1 MSMFWSSI
9 PVILTLT
16 ALIAWIALGFYALF
30 ELRNYR
36 ISSVA
41 KALWTI
47 IILLVPVFG
56 AVAFLVVRPTDPA

>member
-30 ELRNYR
+30 ELRNSR